1 MTEAIGLL
9 LMIVGVALFAAAP
22 RVAAWVVARF
32 GNTRRGRR
40 FLRWL
45 REITK
50 EL

>member
-9 LMIVGVALFAAAP
+9 LMVGAAALLIAAP
-22 RVAAWVVARF
+22 RLAAWAVARL
-32 GNTRRGRR
+32 GNTSCGRR

>member
-9 LMIVGVALFAAAP
+9 MMVGAAALIIAAP
-22 RVAAWVVARF
+22 RVAAWAVARL
-32 GNTRRGRR
+32 GNTSRGRR

-45 REITK
+45 RQTTK

>member
-9 LMIVGVALFAAAP
+9 MIVGAVALFAAAP
-22 RVAAWVVARF
+22 RVAAWAVARL
-32 GNTRRGRR
+32 GNTRCGRR

>member
-9 LMIVGVALFAAAP
+9 MMIGAAALLIAAP
-22 RVAAWVVARF
+22 RVAAWAVARL

-45 REITK
+45 REVAR
-50 EL
+50 